1 MTSRALRIGELAAAS
16 GLTRDALR
24 YYERQG
30 LLPRSRRTV
39 GGFREYDGTAVDR
52 VRFIKQAQELG
63 FSLKEIK
70 ELLALRVRPGT
81 TCGDVRNR
89 TAAKIANID
98 EKLRTLTAMKEALLR
113 LNAACSGQG
122 AVSDCPILESLDSEK
137 EICHEETKN

>member
-1 MTSRALRIGELAAAS
+1 MI
-16 GLTRDALR
+16 GLTIGKLAKQGRVNLETIR
-24 YYERQG
+24 YYEREG
-30 LLPRSRRTV
+30 LVPKPRRLASGYRIFSSEDVR
-39 GGFREYDGTAVDR
+39 R

-81 TCGDVRNR
+81 TCADVRNR

-98 EKLRTLTAMKEALLR
+98 EKLRTLTAMKEALVR

-122 AVSDCPILESLDSEK
+122 AVSDCPILESLYSEK
-137 EICHEETKN
+137 EICHEET